1 MSEAEFTHLHLHTQY
16 SLLDGAIRFEPL
28 FEKLKANN
36 MDSVAITD
44 HGTMFGSV
52 EFFEKANK
60 AGIKPIIGCECYVAP
75 RKMTDKT
82 PQDKNSCHLVLLAE
96 NNTGYQNLCK
106 LASTAQLKGFYY
118 KPRVDHEI
126 LEQHCEGIIALSA
139 CIKGEVPQL
148 ILQNNIEEA
157 KKRALYYKSLF
168 GENNFFL
175 EVQKN
180 GLADQEII
188 NKALAEMSKELEI
201 PLVAT
206 NDCHYLNKEDSR
218 AHEILL
224 CIQTGK
230 TIDDPTRFKFET
242 NSLYVKT
249 PEEMKMELGEYEGAI
264 ENTIKIAKRCHVD
277 FDFNTYHF
285 PTIELSGGESEAD
298 LFEREALEGFEKRL
312 ESVGKRN
319 PEFNEKEYRD
329 RLQYE
334 IDTIKNMGFAAYFI
348 IVADFI
354 RYSKNNGIPVGP
366 GRGSAAGS
374 MVAYSMGITD
384 LDPIEHKLIFE
395 RFLNPAR
402 ISMPDIDVDFCIKG
416 RERVFNYVVEKY
428 GFDKVS
434 QIITYGKMK
443 SKAVIRD
450 VGRALGIPLS
460 EVDYIA
466 KLIPD
471 KIGIKLQEALD
482 TEPEILRT
490 TEGRDDL
497 TELIEV
503 SKILEGLPRHASTH
517 AAGVVVGDKPL
528 SDYLPLF
535 KGKNDE
541 VVTQFDMK
549 YVEKIGLVKFDFLG
563 LRNLTVIAEALR
575 LIEKQG
581 ITPPDINHLDLED
594 QATYE
599 LLQKGDTTGVF
610 QLESSGMKDLLKRLR
625 PSRFDDIT
633 ALVALYRPGPLESGM
648 VNDYV
653 KRKHGEEDI
662 VYALPQLEGILE
674 ETYGVILYQEQ
685 VMKIAGVLANYSMAD
700 ADGLRKAMGKKIKS
714 MMDEHRGLFLKGARE
729 NNLPED
735 KAAYIFDLMEKFGGY
750 GFNKSHSAAYA
761 LIAYQT
767 GYLKAHYPVEFMA
780 ALLNSEITSIDGIV
794 KFIDECKVQNIEVL
808 EPNINKSDTYF
819 KVEDGKIRFALAAV
833 KNVGESVI
841 DSIVEE
847 RENNGEFEDI
857 FDFCERCD
865 LRKVNK
871 RVLEALTRCGA
882 FDVTGA
888 KRSQLIAIG
897 EEATEYAQRV
907 KKEKSNPQM
916 GFFDMDESFSCT
928 SEKPALPD
936 MEEWDEKDLLTQEKE
951 ALGFYISGHPLNT
964 YRDTIKTYSNTNSA
978 ALSSMNNG
986 DIAIMGG
993 MVSTCKVIYTKK
1005 NDKMAFVTL
1014 EDFKDFV
1021 EVVVFSDVYAK
1032 TAELFYEDSALMV
1045 VGEVQNNEKGCKI
1058 IAKKI
1063 VTAETAPEEMSGSI
1077 FLTFNSI
1084 FNTLEDVSKLQ
1095 DILRKYP
1102 GDKKVYV
1109 KVIVD
1114 NKAEVL
1120 MELSEILKVNI
1131 TGFLIEELREF
1142 LGEDKVEIR
1151 PRAFNSLKRKESNN
1165 KRRWKKKE
1173 PVAS

>member
-1 MSEAEFTHLHLHTQY
+1 MSETKFAHLHLHTQY
-16 SLLDGAIRFEPL
+16 SLLDGAIRFGPL
-28 FEKLKANN
+28 FKKLKENN

-44 HGTMFGSV
+44 HGTMFGAA
-52 EFFEKANK
+52 EFFEAANK
-60 AGIKPIIGCECYVAP
+60 EGIHPVIGCECYVAP
-75 RKMTDKT
+75 RSLSNKT
-82 PQDKNSCHLVLLAE
+82 PADKDSCHLVLLAE

-106 LASTAQLKGFYY
+106 LASIAQLKGFYY
-118 KPRVDHEI
+118 KPRIDHEI
-126 LEQHCEGIIALSA
+126 LEKHCEGIIALSA
-139 CIKGEVPQL
+139 CIKGEIPQL
-148 ILQNNIEEA
+148 ILKNNLDEA
-157 KKRALYYKSLF
+157 KKRAKYYNSLF
-168 GENNFFL
+168 GANNFYL

-180 GLADQEII
+180 GLADQEIV
-188 NKALAEMSKELEI
+188 NKSIQEISKELSI
-201 PLVAT
+201 PMVAT

-230 TIDDPTRFKFET
+230 TIDDPTRFRFET

-249 PEEMKMELGEYEGAI
+249 PEEMISELGQYENAI
-264 ENTIKIAKRCHVD
+264 ENTQKIAERCHVD

-285 PTIELSGGESEAD
+285 PSIELSNGESASD
-298 LFEREALEGFEKRL
+298 LFEREALEGFEKRMEEIKKKKPDVD
-312 ESVGKRN
+312 ESKYH
-319 PEFNEKEYRD
+319 E
-329 RLQYE
+329 RLRYE
-334 IDTIKNMGFAAYFI
+334 IDTIKEMGFAAYFI

-354 RYSKNNGIPVGP
+354 RFGKNNGVPVGP

-374 MVAYSMGITD
+374 MVAYSMSITD
-384 LDPIEHKLIFE
+384 LDPLEHKLIFE

-402 ISMPDIDVDFCIKG
+402 ISMPDIDVDFCING
-416 RERVFNYVVEKY
+416 REKVFNYVVEKY

-460 EVDYIA
+460 EVDHIA

-471 KIGIKLQEALD
+471 KIGITLNEALE
-482 TEPEILRT
+482 TEPEIMRT
-490 TEGRDDL
+490 TEGRSDL
-497 TELIEV
+497 QELITV
-503 SKILEGLPRHASTH
+503 SKVLEGPPRHASTH
-517 AAGVVVGDKPL
+517 AAGVVIGDKPL

-535 KGKNDE
+535 KGKNNE
-541 VVTQFDMK
+541 VVTQFNMK

-575 LIEKQG
+575 LIKEQG
-581 ITPPDINHLDLED
+581 ITPPDINHLDLDD
-594 QATYE
+594 QDTYT

-625 PSRFDDIT
+625 PSCFDDIT

-648 VNDYV
+648 VNDFV
-653 KRKHGEEDI
+653 KRKHGEEPI
-662 VYALPQLEGILE
+662 VYALPQLEEVLE

-700 ADGLRKAMGKKIKS
+700 ADGLRKAMGKKIKA
-714 MMDEHRGLFLKGARE
+714 MMDEHRGLFLKGAKE
-729 NNLPED
+729 NNLDEK
-735 KAAYIFDLMEKFGGY
+735 KAEYIFDLMEKFGGY

-808 EPNINKSDTYF
+808 KPNINKSGTYF

-833 KNVGESVI
+833 KNVGEAVI

-847 RENNGEFEDI
+847 REKNGEFEDI

-865 LRKVNK
+865 LRKANK
-871 RVLEALTRCGA
+871 RVLEALIKCGA
-882 FDVTGA
+882 FDLTGA
-888 KRSQLIAIG
+888 KRSQLIAIE
-897 EEATEYAQRV
+897 EEAAEYAQLM

-916 GFFDMDESFSCT
+916 GFFDMDESFSC
-928 SEKPALPD
+928 SYEKPILPD
-936 MEEWDEKDLLTQEKE
+936 MEEWEERDLLLQEKE

-964 YRDTIKTYSNTNSA
+964 YRETIETYSNTDA
-978 ALSSMNNG
+978 AGLLSMNNG

-993 MVSTCKVIYTKK
+993 ILNTCKVIYTKK
-1005 NDKMAFVTL
+1005 NEKMAFVTL

-1021 EVVVFSDVYAK
+1021 EIVVFSDIYAE
-1032 TAELFYEDSALMV
+1032 TLDLFFEDSVLMV
-1045 VGEVQNNEKGCKI
+1045 VGEVQNNEKGSKI

-1063 VTAETAPEEMSGSI
+1063 VTADTAPEELSGSI
-1077 FLTFNSI
+1077 LITFNTI
-1084 FNTLEDVSKLQ
+1084 LNTLEDVTKLQ
-1095 DILRKYP
+1095 EILRKYP
-1102 GDKKVYV
+1102 GDKSVFV
-1109 KVIVD
+1109 KVTVD

-1120 MELSEILKVNI
+1120 MELSDMLKVNI
-1131 TGFLIEELREF
+1131 TGFLIDELRAF
-1142 LGEDKVEIR
+1142 AGSDKVEIR
-1151 PRAFNSLKRKESNN
+1151 PRDFNSLKRSKN
-1165 KRRWKKKE
+1165 KRKWKKKE
-1173 PVAS
+1173 PA